1 MNLLELPNELLFKIA
16 EQINDP
22 QSSLNFLMVC
32 KKISCICQ
40 QVVTRQKKL
49 FVKDMYISTC
59 CFVYHPFF
67 LEVNPYNV
75 YKALPNGEFVK
86 TPKFELKPCPE
97 GNLDPERRISFQTQ
111 INFLFRHSQ
120 YADDTPEKIAVNNF
134 LRMYFIQIS
143 PVELLWVIWK
153 DFRRQYK
160 SLESAEDKI
169 VVSKAFVGC
178 ILNWIGV
185 NFNTEW
191 KRREGK
197 KVHLF
202 SPSRKNPQHNEIYQF
217 NLLPQEM
224 IRFNRK
230 LENLFA
236 EGAAEIEKALIDLE
250 SNFENNTIPQMGEK
264 VEINRRKTLLDFS
277 SEQIVMEI
285 TAFHY
290 FVIRNIHPSEFFEE
304 AREYR
309 PNWRLLFEQFNLL
322 TSKLVNVVLECET
335 MELRA
340 LIISKLT
347 DCASFALN
355 GDKFVN
361 YFFAKII
368 YSVTQTGAVHRLVH
382 TWELLRHLFPSYLNQ
397 VNSLNELLGN
407 ERNFA
412 TLRNHIRDQEKPY
425 IHQLALLNSNM

>member
-217 NLLPQEM
+217 NLLPEEM
-224 IRFNRK
+224 IRLNRK

-250 SNFENNTIPQMGEK
+250 SNFENYTIPQMGEK

-285 TAFHY
+285 TALHY
-290 FVIRNIHPSEFFEE
+290 FTIKNIHPSEFFEE
-304 AREYR
+304 ARECR
-309 PNWRLLFEQFNLL
+309 PNWLALNEQFRFIV
-322 TSKLVNVVLECET
+322 KILVTIVLECESI
-335 MELRA
+335 ELRA
-340 LIISKLT
+340 LFLSKLH
-347 DCASFALN
+347 DCANISLN

-361 YFFAKII
+361 Y
-368 YSVTQTGAVHRLVH
+368 
-382 TWELLRHLFPSYLNQ
+382 LF
-397 VNSLNELLGN
+397 V
-407 ERNFA
+407 
-412 TLRNHIRDQEKPY
+412 
-425 IHQLALLNSNM
+425 ALLSCFLDATEIMRLKFT